1 MKKRVTLRI
10 EEHIHKMVVEVAKI
24 EQRDVN
30 QMYCMLAFEAVM
42 ARRKKKKKE
51 KEERRKL

>member
-10 EEHIHKMVVEVAKI
+10 EENIHKMVVEVAKL

-42 ARRKKKKKE
+42 ARSKKKKKGVNNS
-51 KEERRKL
+51 